1 MADAVRTKADIE
13 AELEAARE
21 RLAEGLSSLINE
33 IHPRA
38 IAHRA
43 VADAR
48 GMASDKVQALRAQL
62 VEPDG
67 SLNLTRTAIAGA
79 AVVGAIAFIGVVRSI
94 LRR

>member
-33 IHPRA
+33 VHPKAIVNRA
-38 IAHRA
+38 A
-43 VADAR
+43 ADVR
-48 GMASDKVQALRAQL
+48 SLASDKVRALKAQL
-62 VEPDG
+62 VQPDG
-67 SLNLTRTAIAGA
+67 SLNVQRAAIAGA
-79 AVVGAIAFIGVVRSI
+79 AVAGAIAFVGVVRSI

>member
-33 IHPRA
+33 VHPKAIVNRA
-38 IAHRA
+38 A
-43 VADAR
+43 ADLR
-48 GMASDKVQALRAQL
+48 GLASDRVRALRAQL
-62 VEPDG
+62 VKPDG
-67 SLNLTRTAIAGA
+67 SLNVQRAAIAGA
-79 AVVGAIAFIGVVRSI
+79 AVAGAIAFVGVVRSL

>member
-1 MADAVRTKADIE
+1 MADAVRTKPDIE
-13 AELEAARE
+13 AELEAARM

-33 IHPRA
+33 VHPKA

-48 GMASDKVQALRAQL
+48 GRAGDKVRALRAQL

-67 SLNLTRTAIAGA
+67 SLNVTRAAIAAA
-79 AVVGAIAFIGVVRSI
+79 AVAGAVAFVAVVRSVI
-94 LRR
+94 RR

>member
-21 RLAEGLSSLINE
+21 RLADGLASLINE
-33 IHPRA
+33 VHPRA

-48 GMASDKVQALRAQL
+48 GLAGDKVRALRAQL

-79 AVVGAIAFIGVVRSI
+79 AVAGAVAFVAVVRSL